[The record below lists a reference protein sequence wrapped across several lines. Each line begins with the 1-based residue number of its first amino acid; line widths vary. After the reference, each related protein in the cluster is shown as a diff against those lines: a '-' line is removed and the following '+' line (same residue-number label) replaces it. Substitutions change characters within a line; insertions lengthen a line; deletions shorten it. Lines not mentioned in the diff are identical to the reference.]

1 MAMILTPDQQH
12 TASAAARKAGGYDEL
27 IRLERERRAANGN
40 GQVEWD
46 RDHSRAVFVPKGVPD
61 CAG

>member
-1 MAMILTPDQQH
+1 MATILTPDQQR

-46 RDHSRAVFVPKGVPD
+46 RALNRAVFVQRGAPD
-61 CAG
+61 RER